1 MEHRHGIRVRRN
13 ERIRIGAA
21 PNADNLGH
29 LWDISGS
36 GALVLTSARL
46 PVLSPVVV
54 LFELAHENRIERFQL
69 RAHVTR
75 QCDKGLGVEW
85 EEFSIEVVDKLLRHR
100 PPSAPPS
107 DSHDNQRS
115 SVVTYI
121 R

>member
-13 ERIRIGAA
+13 ERVRIGAA
-21 PNADNLGH
+21 PNADNLGQ

-36 GALVLTSARL
+36 GALVLTSVRL

-54 LFELAHENRIERFQL
+54 LFELAHENGIERFQL

-75 QCDKGLGVEW
+75 QCDKGLGIEW
-85 EEFSIEVVDKLLRHR
+85 EEFSIEVVAKLLRHR
-100 PPSAPPS
+100 PPSTRPPETH
-107 DSHDNQRS
+107 DSERS